1 MPVKIVNTNEKP
13 TAEQELKKTLVFD
26 VELLLR
32 RTACLCN
39 KILEEVENTIDNIN
53 FDQEAS
59 NAEIRKHQT
68 LFGRSDSA
76 IDATI
81 KITKI
86 VEKIDLIAKKYQIN
100 IIEQYDPNATQ
111 EISDEDIMILE
122 QIVKDKGIEGVKEL
136 TQININKKDDNSLE
150 IIKEYSII
158 NINKDNQNN
167 NTINLPSNNF
177 DNSA

>member
-1 MPVKIVNTNEKP
+1 MPVKIVHTNQKP

-39 KILEEVENTIDNIN
+39 KLLEEVENTIDNVN
-53 FDQEAS
+53 CEQEAS
-59 NAEIRKHQT
+59 NQEIRKHQT

-86 VEKIDLIAKKYQIN
+86 VEKIDTIAKKYQIN

-111 EISDEDIMILE
+111 EISDEDLMILE
-122 QIVKDKGIEGVKEL
+122 QIVKDRGMEGFKEL
-136 TQININKKDDNSLE
+136 TQININKKDDKSLE
-150 IIKEYSII
+150 IVKEYSII
-158 NINKDNQNN
+158 NLNKKNQNINKL
-167 NTINLPSNNF
+167 TGLINEF
-177 DNSA
+177 HNSA